1 MKIMYEILL
10 SFIDLIM
17 KLRKITNAITISICF
32 MFKSKTV
39 ISLQLSI
46 LHLSRLRA
54 CGGSL

>member
-1 MKIMYEILL
+1 MKIMYEIFL
-10 SFIDLIM
+10 SFIDWLM
-17 KLRKITNAITISICF
+17 KLSKITKALTISICF